1 MLIDNEGSKP
11 NVLRASQDA
20 YLQDT
25 NFSDL
30 PDIPSGSKEESS
42 SRTYLT
48 NLSKLIDMSR
58 TMHYDEQVQS

>member
-1 MLIDNEGSKP
+1 MLVDNEGSKP
-11 NVLRASQDA
+11 SVLRASQDV

-30 PDIPSGSKEESS
+30 PDVPSASKEESA

-48 NLSKLIDMSR
+48 NLSKLIEMSK
-58 TMHYDEQVQS
+58 TMHYDEQV

>member
-11 NVLRASQDA
+11 SVLRASQDA

>member
-1 MLIDNEGSKP
+1 MLVDNEGSKP
-11 NVLRASQDA
+11 SVLRASQDV

-30 PDIPSGSKEESS
+30 PDVPSGSKEESA

-48 NLSKLIDMSR
+48 NLSKLIEMSK

>member
-1 MLIDNEGSKP
+1 MLVDNEGSKP
-11 NVLRASQDA
+11 SVLRASQDV

-30 PDIPSGSKEESS
+30 PDVPSESKEESA

-48 NLSKLIDMSR
+48 NLSKLIEMSK
-58 TMHYDEQVQS
+58 TMHYDEQV